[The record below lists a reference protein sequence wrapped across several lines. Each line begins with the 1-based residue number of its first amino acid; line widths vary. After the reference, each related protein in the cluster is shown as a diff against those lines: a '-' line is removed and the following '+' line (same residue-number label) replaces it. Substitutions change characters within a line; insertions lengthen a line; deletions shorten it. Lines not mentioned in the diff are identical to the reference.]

1 MKNSARKAIP
11 GLGQLRNLSVRKGY
25 FNMVDENTSR
35 RAAFKFIILLGV
47 VSLLA
52 DMTYEGARSITGP
65 YLALLGASGTVV
77 GIVAGFG
84 ELIGYAL
91 RLVSGYYSDKT
102 GRYWLIT
109 IFGYTVNLLAV
120 PLLALAG
127 RWEIAAAL
135 MITERIGKAI
145 RTPSRD
151 AMLSHATKEI
161 GRGWGFGLHEAM
173 DQIGAMLGP
182 LIVAV
187 VLFINGG
194 YKTSFAVLLIPAL
207 LALIVLLTARYLYP
221 RPRDLET
228 ISVTLETKGFP
239 RVFWIY
245 LVAVVLV
252 AAGYVDFPLVA
263 YHFKKASVAPDNWI
277 PIFYAIAMGID
288 ALAALLFGRLFDRKG
303 VSILIFAVLASSLF
317 APLVFL
323 GNFYSALF
331 GIALWGIG
339 MGAQESIMRASIANM
354 ISANKRGSAYG
365 VFNAGYGLFWFLGSA
380 VMGIFYD
387 ISIPV
392 LIAFSVIT
400 QLASIPFLIMT
411 KRAINIKRVE
421 LF

>member
-1 MKNSARKAIP
+1 
-11 GLGQLRNLSVRKGY
+11 
-25 FNMVDENTSR
+25 MVYESTSR
-35 RAAFKFIILLGV
+35 STAFKFIILLGA

-84 ELIGYAL
+84 ELVGYAL
-91 RLVSGYYSDKT
+91 RLLSGYISDKT
-102 GRYWLIT
+102 GRCWLIT

-187 VLFINGG
+187 VLFIKGG

-207 LALIVLLTARYLYP
+207 LALVVLLTARYLYP
-221 RPRDLET
+221 RPKDLEA
-228 ISVTLETKGFP
+228 ISVTLEAKGFP

-245 LVAVVLV
+245 LIAVALV

-263 YHFKKASVAPDNWI
+263 YHFKKISIASDNWI
-277 PIFYAIAMGID
+277 PIFYAIAMGVD
-288 ALAALLFGRLFDRKG
+288 ALAALIFGRLFDRKG
-303 VSILIFAVLASSLF
+303 VLILIFAVLASSLF

-323 GNFYSALF
+323 GGFYPALF

-339 MGAQESIMRASIANM
+339 MGAQESIMRAGIADM

-387 ISIPV
+387 ISIPA
-392 LIAFSVIT
+392 LIIFSVVT

-411 KRAINIKRVE
+411 KKLINVKGEE

>member
-1 MKNSARKAIP
+1 
-11 GLGQLRNLSVRKGY
+11 
-25 FNMVDENTSR
+25 MVDENSSR
-35 RAAFKFIILLGV
+35 KTAFKFIILLGI

-84 ELIGYAL
+84 ELLGYAL
-91 RLVSGYYSDKT
+91 RLVSGYISDKT
-102 GRYWLIT
+102 GRYWLMT
-109 IFGYTVNLLAV
+109 IVGYAVNLLAV
-120 PLLALAG
+120 PLLALSG

-135 MITERIGKAI
+135 IISERIGKAI

-187 VLFINGG
+187 VLFLKGG
-194 YKTSFAVLLIPAL
+194 YKASFGLLLIPAL
-207 LALIVLLTARYLYP
+207 LALSVLLVTRYLYP
-221 RPRDLET
+221 RPKDLEKT
-228 ISVTLETKGFP
+228 AVALEAKGFP

-245 LVAVVLV
+245 LVAVALV
-252 AAGYVDFPLVA
+252 AAGYVDFPLIA
-263 YHFKKASVAPDNWI
+263 YHFKKASVASDNWI
-277 PIFYAIAMGID
+277 PIFYAIAMGVD

-323 GNFYSALF
+323 GSFYSALF

-339 MGAQESIMRASIANM
+339 MGAQESIMRAAIANM
-354 ISANKRGSAYG
+354 VSVNKRGSAYG
-365 VFNAGYGLFWFLGSA
+365 VFNAGYGLFWFFGSA

-392 LIAFSVIT
+392 LIIFSVIT
-400 QLASIPFLIMT
+400 QLAAIPFFMLV
-411 KRAINIKRVE
+411 KKEVNLERSVHVRD
-421 LF
+421 

>member
-1 MKNSARKAIP
+1 
-11 GLGQLRNLSVRKGY
+11 
-25 FNMVDENTSR
+25 MVYENTSR
-35 RAAFKFIILLGV
+35 KVAFKFIILLGL

-52 DMTYEGARSITGP
+52 DMTYEGARGITGP

-84 ELIGYAL
+84 ELVGYAL
-91 RLVSGYYSDKT
+91 RLLSGYISDKT

-109 IFGYTVNLLAV
+109 ILGYAINLLAV

-127 RWEIAAAL
+127 RWEIAATL

-161 GRGWGFGLHEAM
+161 GHGWGFGLHEAM

-182 LIVAV
+182 LIVAG
-187 VLFINGG
+187 VLFIKGG

-228 ISVTLETKGFP
+228 ASVALETKGFP
-239 RVFWIY
+239 KAFWIY
-245 LVAVVLV
+245 LVAVAFI
-252 AAGYVDFPLVA
+252 AAGYVDFPLAA
-263 YHFKKASVAPDNWI
+263 YHLKKFSIVSDNWI
-277 PIFYAIAMGID
+277 PIFYAIAMGVD
-288 ALAALLFGRLFDRKG
+288 ALAALVFGRLFDRKG
-303 VSILIFAVLASSLF
+303 VSILIFAVFASLFF

-323 GNFYSALF
+323 GGFYLALF
-331 GIALWGIG
+331 GIVLWGIG
-339 MGAQESIMRASIANM
+339 MGAQESIMRAGIADM
-354 ISANKRGSAYG
+354 ISANKRASAYG

-380 VMGIFYD
+380 AVGIFYD
-387 ISIPV
+387 ISIPL
-392 LIAFSVIT
+392 LIAFSVIA

-411 KRAINIKRVE
+411 KKMINVKGEE